1 MLEQVAAMQNQD
13 LNCVE
18 TAIMTICCVE
28 YGTEMLEVE
37 LADLEGE
44 KNAHKIVNSDVWSEP
59 LQESSRVFCA
69 VSHLGPCFGRIG
81 QNLML

>member
-1 MLEQVAAMQNQD
+1 MQNPD

-44 KNAHKIVNSDVWSEP
+44 KNAHKIVNSDV
-59 LQESSRVFCA
+59 
-69 VSHLGPCFGRIG
+69 
-81 QNLML
+81 